1 MQYLFILP
9 SRRHELRS
17 VIELFIS
24 EIQADVN
31 RNFNKVQHVEEEA
44 QEEYETR
51 AAVSRLDYLPCNAAG
66 IPHEQE
72 HLEEKA
78 LPLRRPRHN

>member
-9 SRRHELRS
+9 SRRHELRCG
-17 VIELFIS
+17 IKLFIS
-24 EIQADVN
+24 EIQADIN

-51 AAVSRLDYLPCNAAG
+51 AAARGLDYLPRNAAG
-66 IPHEQE
+66 IADEQE
-72 HLEEKA
+72 HLKEKA
-78 LPLRRPRHN
+78 LPLRCP